1 MKRKKILYSLLA
13 VVAIVTTALVLLL
26 SSGGNGYMNV
36 IPSRVKALVA
46 IDLSKI
52 GVGDVPGVDTGRKAY
67 LFETSDGSLGLVAAV
82 DSKGDVE
89 SWMEKM
95 NKEGKIGRAHV

>member
-82 DSKGDVE
+82 DSK
-89 SWMEKM
+89 
-95 NKEGKIGRAHV
+95 